1 MAEIKKYA
9 NRIEAFLQSE
19 AGQRFFNIAFSL
31 GAAIVI
37 WGALFMILNV
47 PGGRTLLCIGMG
59 TEILMFILTAFDRPP
74 KEPEWRDVTREMNDK
89 NSTEYL
95 DSITIVDDSG
105 KKSRYIP
112 SKDIQNDSRQNEV
125 TCQFL
130 DAVEKVTLQLNQLQ
144 ETMATGNLGYSHQIA
159 ELNRNIAGLNSLY
172 ELQLKNVSGQL
183 TSMTGL
189 NEGLK
194 GMKEMYEKSASDSA
208 QYCEETEKMTQYM
221 KQINAVY
228 AKMISAMQVN
238 S

>member
-1 MAEIKKYA
+1 MAEIKKYT

-74 KEPEWRDVTREMNDK
+74 KEPEWRDVTQEMNDK

-125 TCQFL
+125 TGQFL

-144 ETMATGNLGYSHQIA
+144 ETMEKGNLGYSHQIA